1 MCIDSPSTSHQTVA
15 FILINVPLVLP
26 VCVYILWLGAQRC
39 RSQIS
44 HSDFLTYNMVVI
56 QLVCISGGI
65 SPDMSY
71 NSTKAVSITG
81 HLIRCFKLSST
92 TNHLIAYVVVCA
104 PFVIPLCYI
113 FYCGVQQLR
122 NRAKISHTD
131 IFTYNFVTIQ
141 LVAFFGSAS
150 QLFSMIMKRD
160 GVKDSVSK
168 QKAFYTIAVIT
179 GALLLKFGG
188 EMASQNQIVL
198 LLNSSCLNSPSG
210 LPIMFTYTVVWPVLI
225 FPLYILVLRTSFQRW
240 SPSSRSTVSHTD
252 FFTYHSI
259 PFELFVYIGGA
270 AFYLMV
276 QTNVLEKDALCIFQ
290 NSLCWFQL
298 PSSLVLPLL
307 FL

>member
-1 MCIDSPSTSHQTVA
+1 
-15 FILINVPLVLP
+15 
-26 VCVYILWLGAQRC
+26 
-39 RSQIS
+39 
-44 HSDFLTYNMVVI
+44 
-56 QLVCISGGI
+56 
-65 SPDMSY
+65 MSY

-150 QLFSMIMKRD
+150 QLFSMIMKSELILELVISVYLINTAVLISFQILTCLERYMAVVHPVTYYLSLKSQTWTTIRNLTCVFVWGVSIIQSCMMGVIESVIGYFTYCLIGISVSFIIVVFCNVCVLHKLLRPRPGD

-188 EMASQNQIVL
+188 GVL
-198 LLNSSCLNSPSG
+198 CVTLYLSYFDEYNSDSSC
-210 LPIMFTYTVVWPVLI
+210 V
-225 FPLYILVLRTSFQRW
+225 
-240 SPSSRSTVSHTD
+240 
-252 FFTYHSI
+252 
-259 PFELFVYIGGA
+259 LFVSEI
-270 AFYLMV
+270 
-276 QTNVLEKDALCIFQ
+276 
-290 NSLCWFQL
+290 WFTL
-298 PSSLVLPLL
+298 PSTLVLPILYL
-307 FL
+307 HRNGKLQCK